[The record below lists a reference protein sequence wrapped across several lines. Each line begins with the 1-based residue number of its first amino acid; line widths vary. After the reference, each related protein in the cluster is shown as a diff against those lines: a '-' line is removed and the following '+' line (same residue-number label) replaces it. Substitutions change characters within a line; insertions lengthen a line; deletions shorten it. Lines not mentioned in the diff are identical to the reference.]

1 MLQSSKTPKENI
13 PNVMEHEIKLTVRI
27 VVRRKRRTTVISV
40 PRRCLR
46 RRVLEPEGLGPAP
59 AIVAV
64 LWLSSF
70 DLQRS
75 V

>member
-40 PRRCLR
+40 PR
-46 RRVLEPEGLGPAP
+46 
-59 AIVAV
+59 
-64 LWLSSF
+64 
-70 DLQRS
+70 
-75 V
+75 